1 MKHMTLREIAQACK
15 GTYFGSEEAM
25 GKEVSGVVIDSRKVE
40 KDSLFVAIRG
50 ARVDGHTFIPK
61 TIEDGALCALSEENL
76 GEVSYPYIL
85 VESCTQA
92 LKDLAEHYRKS
103 LDIKV
108 VGISGSVGKTSTK
121 EMIASVLEQKFCVL
135 KTEGNFNNEIGVPLT
150 IFKIREE
157 HEVAVLE
164 MGISGFGEMTR
175 LAKMARPDICV
186 FTNIGCA
193 HLEQL
198 GSRNGILKAKTE
210 MIAYMN
216 PDGSILL
223 NGDDDK
229 LASYLPENGIKPV
242 RFGLH
247 MENDFHAEQI
257 ENHGLRGTDAQ
268 FVTPN
273 SKFSAHISIP
283 GDHMVYNAL
292 AGIAV
297 GYALGMTDGQI
308 KAGIEALVPL
318 AGRNHLIETGKF
330 TVIDDCYNAN
340 PVSMKSSIDVLKKA
354 DTRSVAV
361 LGDMFELGENEKAMH
376 FDVGVHAAKSDVDVL
391 ICIGALSEEMAKGA
405 KETDAEM
412 EIHHYAEKE
421 AFFEEMDRVLKDG
434 DTILVKAS
442 HGMAFA
448 QIVERLQRGS
458 SKTEWKN

>member
-1 MKHMTLREIAQACK
+1 MC
-15 GTYFGSEEAM
+15 
-25 GKEVSGVVIDSRKVE
+25 
-40 KDSLFVAIRG
+40 IRD
-50 ARVDGHTFIPK
+50 R
-61 TIEDGALCALSEENL
+61 
-76 GEVSYPYIL
+76 
-85 VESCTQA
+85 SCTQA

-121 EMIASVLEQKFCVL
+121 EMIASVLEQKFNVL

-150 IFKIREE
+150 IFRIREE

-198 GSRNGILKAKTE
+198 GSRDGILKAKTE

-247 MENDFHAEQI
+247 TENDFHAEQI
-257 ENHGLRGTDAQ
+257 ENQGLRGTDAR
-268 FVTPN
+268 FVTPE
-273 SKFSAHISIP
+273 SAFSAHISIP
-283 GDHMVYNAL
+283 GNHMVYNAL

-297 GYALGMTDGQI
+297 GYALGMTDDQI
-308 KAGIEALVPL
+308 KACLLYTSWGVGTNLITSKDCPSFGGVYKLAAIQNADGEFVPK
-318 AGRNHLIETGKF
+318 IK
-330 TVIDDCYNAN
+330 
-340 PVSMKSSIDVLKKA
+340 
-354 DTRSVAV
+354 
-361 LGDMFELGENEKAMH
+361 
-376 FDVGVHAAKSDVDVL
+376 
-391 ICIGALSEEMAKGA
+391 LSEN
-405 KETDAEM
+405 T
-412 EIHHYAEKE
+412 EKIT
-421 AFFEEMDRVLKDG
+421 RWV
-434 DTILVKAS
+434 
-442 HGMAFA
+442 
-448 QIVERLQRGS
+448 
-458 SKTEWKN
+458 